1 MGVTMPQAAPPWRR
15 VLAGRRRGARRPR
28 NGSLWVGLG
37 ILGAAL
43 ALSVIGRIALADP
56 LHQDLGA
63 SLVAPGE
70 DGHLLGTDPLGRDVL
85 AWVAASVPLSLMIA
99 AATVCLSAVV
109 GVAIG
114 IIAGYAGGIIDA
126 LLMRLVDLSLAIPP
140 LLLFLAASA
149 IVGTGTTKLILLVS
163 AVSWVPYARIVRT
176 QVQLERR
183 RPSIAAA
190 RLAGLPRRRIIVR
203 HILPSLTTFVLV
215 LASLQAG
222 YVFLWEASLSFVGL
236 GVQPPETSL
245 GFLMAQGRLTL
256 AVGWWVVVF
265 PGIMLAA
272 LLLAANLVGD
282 GLRDRF
288 GVELEDVR

>member
-1 MGVTMPQAAPPWRR
+1 MGVIVPQGRSAWRR
-15 VLAGRRRGARRPR
+15 AVAARRRSERRSHA
-28 NGSLWVGLG
+28 GSLTIGLTIFG
-37 ILGAAL
+37 GAL
-43 ALSVIGRIALADP
+43 LLSLVGRIVLPDP
-56 LHQDLGA
+56 LHQDLTA
-63 SLVAPGE
+63 SLVPPGTG
-70 DGHLLGTDPLGRDVL
+70 GHPLGTDPLGRDVL
-85 AWVAASVPLSLMIA
+85 AWIAAAVPLSLMIA
-99 AATVCLSAVV
+99 AATVCISSAVGV
-109 GVAIG
+109 GVG
-114 IIAGYAGGIIDA
+114 IAAGYMGGLVDG

-140 LLLFLAASA
+140 LLLFLSASA
-149 IVGTGTTKLILLVS
+149 IVGPGTTKMILLVS

-190 RLAGLPRRRIIVR
+190 RLAGLSRRRIIGR
-203 HILPSLTTFVLV
+203 HVVPSVMTFVLV

-236 GVQPPETSL
+236 GVQPPQTSL

-265 PGIMLAA
+265 PGVMLAL

-282 GLRDRF
+282 GLRDKF
-288 GVELEDVR
+288 GLHLEDVG

>member
-1 MGVTMPQAAPPWRR
+1 MGVTTPQVAPTWRQ
-15 VLAGRRRGARRPR
+15 AMTARRRSARRSQS
-28 NGSLWVGLG
+28 GSLRIGLT
-37 ILGAAL
+37 IFGAAL
-43 ALSVIGRIALADP
+43 LLTVVGHFALPDP
-56 LHQDLGA
+56 LHQDLTA
-63 SLVAPGE
+63 SLVAPGT
-70 DGHLLGTDPLGRDVL
+70 DGHVLGTDPLGRDIL
-85 AWVAASVPLSLMIA
+85 AWIAASVPLSLMIA
-99 AATVCLSAVV
+99 AATVCLSSLI
-109 GVAIG
+109 GVSIG
-114 IIAGYAGGIIDA
+114 IAAGYMGGLVDG

-190 RLAGLPRRRIIVR
+190 RLAGLTRRRIIVR
-203 HILPSLTTFVLV
+203 HVAPSVATFVLV

-236 GVQPPETSL
+236 GVQPPQTSL

-256 AVGWWVVVF
+256 AAAWWVVVF
-265 PGIMLAA
+265 PGVMLAA

-282 GLRDRF
+282 GLRDKF
-288 GVELEDVR
+288 GVELEGVR

>member
-1 MGVTMPQAAPPWRR
+1 MGVTLQPTSPARR
-15 VLAGRRRGARRPR
+15 LVEARRRTRRRPR
-28 NGSLWVGLG
+28 NGSLRAGLA
-37 ILGAAL
+37 IFAAAL
-43 ALSVIGRIALADP
+43 LLSLVGWLVLPDP
-56 LHQDLGA
+56 LDQDLTA
-63 SLVAPGE
+63 SLAAPGT

-85 AWVAASVPLSLMIA
+85 AWIAASVPLSLTVA
-99 AATVCLSAVV
+99 AATVLLSALT
-109 GVAIG
+109 GVAVG
-114 IIAGYAGGIIDA
+114 IVAGYVGGMVDG
-126 LLMRLVDLSLAIPP
+126 LLMRFVDLSLAIPP

-149 IVGTGTTKLILLVS
+149 IVGTGTLKLILLVS
-163 AVSWVPYARIVRT
+163 AVSWVPYARLVRT

-190 RLAGLPRRRIIVR
+190 RLAGLTRRRIVVR
-203 HILPSLTTFVLV
+203 HVAPAVATSVLV

-236 GVQPPETSL
+236 GIQPPETSL

-265 PGIMLAA
+265 PGVMLAL

-282 GLRDRF
+282 GLRDKF
-288 GVELEDVR
+288 GVDLEAVR